1 MLWGGMG
8 VDRLILTLGKASQS
22 FTAASEWHV
31 GIGYFRLAQFAQFG
45 GVCTQSSS
53 GQSGVCKHET
63 KTEHCISGC

>member
-45 GVCTQSSS
+45 GVCTQ
-53 GQSGVCKHET
+53 
-63 KTEHCISGC
+63 